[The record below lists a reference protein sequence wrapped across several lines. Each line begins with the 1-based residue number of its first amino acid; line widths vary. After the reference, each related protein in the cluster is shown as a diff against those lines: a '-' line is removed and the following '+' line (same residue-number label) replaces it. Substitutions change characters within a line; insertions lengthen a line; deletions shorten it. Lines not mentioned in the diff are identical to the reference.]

1 MGLFR
6 FIFSKKFILNLVIA
20 GVFFVG
26 AIVGLFFWLDA
37 YTEHDITIEV
47 PDFSGLRLDE
57 IEAFSDTL
65 EIDFEVIDSLYSTEY
80 PRGTVADQEP
90 AIGSKVKR
98 GRTIYLTVNAL
109 LPKQVAMPNVKN
121 LSLRQAKAVLESVG
135 LKLGDLEYQPDIA
148 ENAVL
153 RQKVDGEVVKNG
165 ETLFAG
171 TVVDLVLGL
180 GLSNKKVSI
189 PYLLYYRVDE
199 ALDRIQASSLNLA
212 TFKIDTPL
220 TDTGLVRVYK
230 QIPAF
235 KEGDFVPMGTS
246 MILYL
251 TEDTIAIDY
260 DTTFYATLQL
270 PLDSLAIE
278 DEYNENDL
286 NEGDD

>member
-1 MGLFR
+1 MGLLR
-6 FIFSKKFILNLVIA
+6 FIFSKEFIINLVVA
-20 GVFFVG
+20 GLLLAG
-26 AIVGLFFWLDA
+26 SIVGLFFWLDS
-37 YTEHDITIEV
+37 YTEHDITFEV
-47 PDFSGLRLDE
+47 PDFSGLSLDE
-57 IEAFSDTL
+57 IEAFSDTV
-65 EIDFEVIDSLYSTEY
+65 EIEFAVIDSLYSTEF

-90 AIGSKVKR
+90 QVGSRVKR
-98 GRTIYLTVNAL
+98 GRTIYLTINAF
-109 LPKQVAMPNVKN
+109 LPKQIAMPNVKN

-153 RQKVDGEVVKNG
+153 NQKTGGKIVRNG
-165 ETLFAG
+165 ETIFAG

-189 PYLLYYRVDE
+189 PYLLYYNLDE
-199 ALDRIQASSLNLA
+199 ALDRIQAASLNLA

-251 TEDTIAIDY
+251 TEDTISISY
-260 DTTFYATLQL
+260 DTTFYSTPQL
-270 PLDSLAIE
+270 PLDSLGI
-278 DEYNENDL
+278 DDQYNENDS
-286 NEGDD
+286 E

>member
-1 MGLFR
+1 MGLLR
-6 FIFSKKFILNLVIA
+6 FIFSKKFIINLVVA
-20 GVFFVG
+20 GLLLAG
-26 AIVGLFFWLDA
+26 SIVGLFFWLDS
-37 YTEHDITIEV
+37 YTEHDITVEV
-47 PDFSGLRLDE
+47 PDFSGLSLDE
-57 IEAFSDTL
+57 IEAFSDTV
-65 EIDFEVIDSLYSTEY
+65 EIEFAVIDSLYSTEY

-90 AIGSKVKR
+90 QVGSRVKR
-98 GRTIYLTVNAL
+98 GRTIYLTINAF
-109 LPKQVAMPNVKN
+109 LPKQIAMPNVKN

-153 RQKVDGEVVKNG
+153 NQKTGGKIVRNG
-165 ETLFAG
+165 ETIFAG

-189 PYLLYYRVDE
+189 PYLLYYNLDE
-199 ALDRIQASSLNLA
+199 ALDRIQAASLNLA

-251 TEDTIAIDY
+251 TEDTISISY
-260 DTTFYATLQL
+260 DTTFYSTPQL
-270 PLDSLAIE
+270 PLDSLGI
-278 DEYNENDL
+278 DDQYNENDS
-286 NEGDD
+286 E

>member
-1 MGLFR
+1 MGLIR
-6 FIFSKKFILNLVIA
+6 FIFSKKFILNLAIA
-20 GVFFVG
+20 GLFFG
-26 AIVGLFFWLDA
+26 AGIVGLFFWLDA
-37 YTEHDITIEV
+37 YTEHDITVEV

-57 IEAFSDTL
+57 IEAFADTL
-65 EIDFEVIDSLYSTEY
+65 EIGFEVVDSLYSTDF

-90 AIGSKVKR
+90 RVGSKVKR

-109 LPKQVAMPNVKN
+109 LPKQVSVPDVKN

-153 RQKVDGEVVKNG
+153 NQKVDGRIVRNG
-165 ETLFAG
+165 ETVFAG
-171 TVVDLVLGL
+171 TVIDLVLGL
-180 GLSNKKVSI
+180 GLSNKKVSV
-189 PYLLYYRVDE
+189 PYLMYYTLDE
-199 ALDRIQASSLNLA
+199 ALDRIQAASLNLA

-235 KEGDFVPMGTS
+235 KEDNFVPMGTS

-251 TEDTIAIDY
+251 TEDTISIQY
-260 DTTFYATLQL
+260 DTTFYTTPQL
-270 PLDSLAIE
+270 PLDSPGLD

-286 NEGDD
+286 NEPN

>member
-1 MGLFR
+1 MGLLR
-6 FIFSKKFILNLVIA
+6 FIFSKKFIINLVLA
-20 GVFFVG
+20 GLLLAG
-26 AIVGLFFWLDA
+26 SIVGLFFWLDS
-37 YTEHDITIEV
+37 YTEHNITVEV
-47 PDFSGLRLDE
+47 PDFSGLSLDE
-57 IEAFSDTL
+57 IEAFSDTV
-65 EIDFEVIDSLYSTEY
+65 EIEFEVIDSLYSTEF

-90 AIGSKVKR
+90 QVGSRVKR
-98 GRTIYLTVNAL
+98 GRTIYLTINAL
-109 LPKQVAMPNVKN
+109 LPKQVAMPNVRN

-153 RQKVDGEVVKNG
+153 NQKIGGEIVRNG
-165 ETLFAG
+165 ETVFAG

-189 PYLLYYRVDE
+189 PYLLYYRLDE
-199 ALDRIQASSLNLA
+199 ALDRIQAASLNLA

-235 KEGDFVPMGTS
+235 KEDDFVPMGTS

-270 PLDSLAIE
+270 PLDSLVTE
-278 DEYNENDL
+278 GEYNEN
-286 NEGDD
+286 NPE

>member
-1 MGLFR
+1 MGLLR
-6 FIFSKKFILNLVIA
+6 FIFSKKFIINLVVA
-20 GVFFVG
+20 GLLLAG
-26 AIVGLFFWLDA
+26 SIVGLFFWLDS
-37 YTEHDITIEV
+37 YTEHDITVEV
-47 PDFSGLRLDE
+47 PDFSGLSLDE
-57 IEAFSDTL
+57 IEAFSDTV
-65 EIDFEVIDSLYSTEY
+65 EIEFAVIDSLYSTEF

-90 AIGSKVKR
+90 QVGSRVKR
-98 GRTIYLTVNAL
+98 GRTIYLTINAL
-109 LPKQVAMPNVKN
+109 LPKQVAMPNIKN

-153 RQKVDGEVVKNG
+153 NQKTGGKIVRNG
-165 ETLFAG
+165 ETIFAG

-189 PYLLYYRVDE
+189 PYLLYYNLDE
-199 ALDRIQASSLNLA
+199 ALDRIQAASLNLA

-251 TEDTIAIDY
+251 TEDTISISY
-260 DTTFYATLQL
+260 DTTFYSTPQL
-270 PLDSLAIE
+270 PLDSLGI
-278 DEYNENDL
+278 DDQYNENDS
-286 NEGDD
+286 E